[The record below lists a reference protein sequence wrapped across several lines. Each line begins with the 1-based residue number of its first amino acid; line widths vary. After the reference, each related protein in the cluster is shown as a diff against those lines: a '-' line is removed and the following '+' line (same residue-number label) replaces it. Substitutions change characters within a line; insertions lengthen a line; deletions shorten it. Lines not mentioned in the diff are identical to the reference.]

1 MGSTQG
7 HRAHP
12 HVFGKTDW
20 SNKATR
26 GFTST
31 RPTKSLCG
39 LCMKSRPILVT
50 RNPWPL
56 PQQPPRY
63 PTCRHHN
70 HRRRCHLC
78 ACLPASVVAA
88 TLVAATVVA
97 TTLSAKVCAFCPP
110 NHWSTCSTS
119 VQSWRIPHRE
129 PPHSTHMSGP
139 HASIPSLSFP
149 RRSGMNR
156 RSSMNS
162 PSPHVARGKG
172 CASGWSS
179 CLLMQDNG

>member
-7 HRAHP
+7 HKAHP

-20 SNKATR
+20 TNSATR

-31 RPTKSLCG
+31 RPTKSLRG
-39 LCMKSRPILVT
+39 LCMKSRPIRVSVT
-50 RNPWPL
+50 RNPWPV
-56 PQQPPRY
+56 PQKPLRY

-78 ACLPASVVAA
+78 AGLPASV
-88 TLVAATVVA
+88 VAATVVA

-110 NHWSTCSTS
+110 NRWSTCSTS
-119 VQSWRIPHRE
+119 CHSRRIRHRE
-129 PPHSTHMSGP
+129 PRHSTHMSGP
-139 HASIPSLSFP
+139 HAFP
-149 RRSGMNR
+149 RRSGKNWR
-156 RSSMNS
+156 WSINS

-172 CASGWSS
+172 KGCASGWSS
-179 CLLMQDNG
+179 C

>member
-7 HRAHP
+7 HKAHP

-20 SNKATR
+20 TNSATR

-31 RPTKSLCG
+31 RPTKSLRG
-39 LCMKSRPILVT
+39 LCMKSRPIRVSVT
-50 RNPWPL
+50 RNPWPV
-56 PQQPPRY
+56 PQKPLRY

-78 ACLPASVVAA
+78 AGLPASV
-88 TLVAATVVA
+88 VAATVVA

-110 NHWSTCSTS
+110 NRWSTCSTS
-119 VQSWRIPHRE
+119 CHSRRIRHRE

-139 HASIPSLSFP
+139 HAFP
-149 RRSGMNR
+149 RRSGKNR
-156 RSSMNS
+156 RWSINS

-172 CASGWSS
+172 KGCASGWSS
-179 CLLMQDNG
+179 C